1 MSRLKMEPHGVFKE
15 VTKQCTN
22 KDHYQ
27 SVAESGGRRREA
39 AGGPEW
45 VAMGR
50 SPPRCHP
57 VPPSRRPPAPPPA
70 PPAPDATAARPASRG
85 GCGWRLVNDLGTSQG
100 QKTATLSMTLSS
112 PTLMGDSMGDLMSE
126 VMSSGRLQHCDYV
139 PIKIIISQ
147 FGWGFRHFREVGQPP
162 KALPFYEN
170 LRHPGRWGSPTGRST
185 AARQDCR
192 GSRVPTDSR

>member
-1 MSRLKMEPHGVFKE
+1 MEPHGVFKE

-70 PPAPDATAARPASRG
+70 PPAPDATAARPPSRG
-85 GCGWRLVNDLGTSQG
+85 YLGGPLAISYRRFFFITVSVMAREAPACACVCAYVCVCVCVCAYVGVYCVCTCVSLTQSLT
-100 QKTATLSMTLSS
+100 QSS
-112 PTLMGDSMGDLMSE
+112 CRE
-126 VMSSGRLQHCDYV
+126 
-139 PIKIIISQ
+139 
-147 FGWGFRHFREVGQPP
+147 RHE
-162 KALPFYEN
+162 
-170 LRHPGRWGSPTGRST
+170 
-185 AARQDCR
+185 
-192 GSRVPTDSR
+192 RV